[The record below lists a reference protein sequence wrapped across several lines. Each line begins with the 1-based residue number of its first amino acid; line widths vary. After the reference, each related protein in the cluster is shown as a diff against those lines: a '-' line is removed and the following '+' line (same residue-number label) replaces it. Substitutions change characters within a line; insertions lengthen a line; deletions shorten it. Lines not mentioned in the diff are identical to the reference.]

1 MTEPIRMLVAD
12 DSHLVQRLILDAAA
26 QSQLP
31 LRITTT
37 DNGRDCLTMLN
48 SREIDLAFIDVH
60 MPELSGTDALWS
72 AKKQGVQTFVTLMSS
87 PPSPQAVSI
96 ARELKAYEFLFK
108 PFQTTDAVSIM
119 QTYARITAPT
129 KILIVDDSQT
139 VRQIIQKTIKAS
151 LFKCWISEAA
161 DGKTA
166 IDLCNDNV
174 FDLVFLDCNMPGL
187 SGLETLQQI
196 RANDSD
202 IPVVMISGERDAARD
217 ERALDLG
224 AFAFLP
230 KPFNA
235 ADIDL
240 LLHDVHGLRSPNLQL
255 RSADRE
261 FEVAIH
267 GSTIRL
273 VHNGSGDVFEYLWFK
288 HAPHLRN
295 PTTCPSPAENV
306 NRARLAAIA
315 ESTAINQLS
324 SARLLAA

>member
-26 QSQLP
+26 QTQLP

-108 PFQTTDAVSIM
+108 PFQATDAVSIM